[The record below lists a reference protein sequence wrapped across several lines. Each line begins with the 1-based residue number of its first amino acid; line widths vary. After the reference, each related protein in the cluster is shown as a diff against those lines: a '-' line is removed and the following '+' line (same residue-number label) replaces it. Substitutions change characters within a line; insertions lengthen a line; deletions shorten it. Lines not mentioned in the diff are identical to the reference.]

1 MNANS
6 FFSSRWCSLLAP
18 IMIGLLLAGSGCS
31 SEQTPSQGA
40 QSTQS
45 TGEAADVTTTPPAQ
59 IPSDPAPVVAPGA
72 DAARSENTHSEY
84 VAEPLSEEDQILLKQ
99 LSDPSPEVRE
109 EAAED
114 IQATGIALDALAK
127 LITTD
132 PSPDVRVAA
141 TYSLKESEDPGAVD
155 VLILGLD
162 QEDPE
167 VLEEVIDGLWFIGDR
182 RARPHLRRFLDHPNE
197 DIRDA
202 AEYALDN
209 FN

>member
-1 MNANS
+1 MNTNR
-6 FFSSRWCSLLAP
+6 FSSRWCNLLTP
-18 IMIGLLLAGSGCS
+18 VVIGLLLAGSGCS
-31 SEQTPSQGA
+31 SEQSPSPGT
-40 QSTQS
+40 QSTQGA
-45 TGEAADVTTTPPAQ
+45 GEATTPPAQ
-59 IPSDPAPVVAPGA
+59 ITSDPAPAPARAPSEVAAQRG
-72 DAARSENTHSEY
+72 Y
-84 VAEPLSEEDQILLKQ
+84 VAKPLSEEDLVLLKQ

-132 PSPDVRVAA
+132 PSPDVRAA
-141 TYSLKESEDPGAVD
+141 AVYSLKESDDPGAVD

-162 QEDPE
+162 NEDPE

-182 RARPHLRRFLDHPNE
+182 RAYSHLQRMLEHPNE
-197 DIRDA
+197 DVRDA

>member
-18 IMIGLLLAGSGCS
+18 VMIGLLLAGSGCS

-59 IPSDPAPVVAPGA
+59 ITSDPAPALAPSEVAAQRG
-72 DAARSENTHSEY
+72 Y
-84 VAEPLSEEDQILLKQ
+84 VAEPLSEEDQVLLKQ

-114 IQATGIALDALAK
+114 IQATGIALDALAT

-132 PSPDVRVAA
+132 PSPDVRAA
-141 TYSLKESEDPGAVD
+141 AVYSLKESDDPGAVD
-155 VLILGLD
+155 VLILALD
-162 QEDPE
+162 DKDPE
-167 VLEEVIDGLWFIGDR
+167 VLEEVIDGLWFIGDK
-182 RARPHLRRFLDHPNE
+182 RALPHLRRFLDHPNE
-197 DIRDA
+197 DVRDS
-202 AEYALDN
+202 AEYALEN

>member
-1 MNANS
+1 MNTNS
-6 FFSSRWCSLLAP
+6 FSSRWCNLLTP
-18 IMIGLLLAGSGCS
+18 VVIGLLLAGSGCS
-31 SEQTPSQGA
+31 SEQAPSQGA
-40 QSTQS
+40 
-45 TGEAADVTTTPPAQ
+45 GEATTPPVQ
-59 IPSDPAPVVAPGA
+59 ITSDPAPALAPSEVAAQRG
-72 DAARSENTHSEY
+72 Y
-84 VAEPLSEEDQILLKQ
+84 VAEPLSEEDLILLKQ

-132 PSPDVRVAA
+132 PSPDVRAA
-141 TYSLKESEDPGAVD
+141 AVYSLKESDDPGAVD
-155 VLILGLD
+155 VLILALD
-162 QEDPE
+162 NEDPE

-182 RARPHLRRFLDHPNE
+182 RAYSHLQRFLDHPNE

>member
-1 MNANS
+1 MNTNTIY
-6 FFSSRWCSLLAP
+6 SRWCVRLAP
-18 IMIGLLLAGSGCS
+18 LMFALLLAGSGCS
-31 SEQTPSQGA
+31 SDQAPSQGA
-40 QSTQS
+40 
-45 TGEAADVTTTPPAQ
+45 GEDVTTPPAQ
-59 IPSDPAPVVAPGA
+59 SPSDQALAPSEVAAQRG
-72 DAARSENTHSEY
+72 Y
-84 VAEPLSEEDQILLKQ
+84 VAKPLSEEDLVLLKQ

-132 PSPDVRVAA
+132 PSPDVRAA
-141 TYSLKESEDPGAVD
+141 AVYSLKESDDPGAVD

-162 QEDPE
+162 NEDPE

-182 RARPHLRRFLDHPNE
+182 RAYSHLQRMLDHPNE
-197 DIRDA
+197 DVRDA

>member
-18 IMIGLLLAGSGCS
+18 VMIGLLLAGSGCS

-59 IPSDPAPVVAPGA
+59 ITSDPAPVVAPSA

-84 VAEPLSEEDQILLKQ
+84 VAEPLSEEDQIVLKQ

-109 EAAED
+109 DAVDDIEASGA
-114 IQATGIALDALAK
+114 ALDPLAK
-127 LITTD
+127 IITTD
-132 PSPDVRVAA
+132 PSSDVRVAA
-141 TYSLKESEDPGAVD
+141 IYSLKESEDPGAVE

-167 VLEEVIDGLWFIGDR
+167 ILMEVIDGLWFIGDR
-182 RARPHLRRFLDHPNE
+182 RALPHLRRFLDHPNE
-197 DIRDA
+197 DVRDS
-202 AEYALDN
+202 AEYALEN

>member
-1 MNANS
+1 MNTNS
-6 FFSSRWCSLLAP
+6 FSSRWCSLLTP
-18 IMIGLLLAGSGCS
+18 VVIGLLLAGSGCS
-31 SEQTPSQGA
+31 SEQTP
-40 QSTQS
+40 
-45 TGEAADVTTTPPAQ
+45 PPAQ
-59 IPSDPAPVVAPGA
+59 SSSAPAPSEVAAQSG
-72 DAARSENTHSEY
+72 Y
-84 VAEPLSEEDQILLKQ
+84 VAKPLSEEDQIRLKQ
-99 LSDPSPEVRE
+99 LSDPSPEARE

-132 PSPDVRVAA
+132 PSPDVRAA
-141 TYSLKESEDPGAVD
+141 AVYSLKESDDPGAVD

-162 QEDPE
+162 NEDPE

-182 RARPHLRRFLDHPNE
+182 RAYSHLRRMLEHPNE
-197 DIRDA
+197 DVRDA